1 MKTISPTIYARAFRK
16 TLKEKNAA
24 LEDLIRNLGAIVNE
38 HCTSRQSVQVVRR
51 VSEEIVHHAGGK
63 WVVIE
68 TARDAGDSMQKKIK
82 KAFRDVDYI
91 EQRVRPELVSGVR
104 IVVDGEKE
112 FDGSLKRKLDTLF

>member
-1 MKTISPTIYARAFRK
+1 MKTLSPTIYARAFRK
-16 TLKEKNAA
+16 ALKEKNAA
-24 LEDLIRNLGAIVNE
+24 PEDIIRNLGTIVNE
-38 HCTSRQSVQVVRR
+38 HCTSRQSAHIVRR

-68 TARDAGDSMQKKIK
+68 TARGVGDSMQKKIK

-91 EQRVRPELVSGVR
+91 EQRMQPELVSGVR

>member
-1 MKTISPTIYARAFRK
+1 MKTLSPTIYARAFRK
-16 TLKEKNAA
+16 ALKEKNAA
-24 LEDLIRNLGAIVNE
+24 PEDLIRNLSAIVNE
-38 HCTSRQSVQVVRR
+38 QCTLRKSIQIVRR

-68 TARDAGDSMQKKIK
+68 IARDVGDSMQKKIK
-82 KAFRDVDYI
+82 KAFRDVDFI
-91 EQRVRPELVSGVR
+91 EQCMRPDLVSGVR